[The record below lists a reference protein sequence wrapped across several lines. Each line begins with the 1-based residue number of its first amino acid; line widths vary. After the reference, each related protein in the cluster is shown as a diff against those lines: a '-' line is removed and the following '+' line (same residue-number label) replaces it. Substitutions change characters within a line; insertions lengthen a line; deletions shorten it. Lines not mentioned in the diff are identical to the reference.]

1 MKENGKTGEEVLV
14 EKIIEGKTE
23 LIVPEASIQS
33 TIPPRTPAFY
43 NPKAELNRDISMA
56 AYRIFSKD
64 KASSTIMADS
74 LAGVGARG
82 IRVAMEVPDVKEVH
96 INDGNLQAINLAK
109 KSAHLNRVSE
119 KCFFSVLEICQFLTS
134 HSAPKKRFT
143 ILDIDPFGS
152 PAPYLDCALRSIENK
167 GLFSTTATDMPVL
180 CGVYPKVSYRK
191 YQGHSLRTEY
201 SHEIGIR
208 LLFGAVAHNAMRLG
222 LGIIPLFAYRTRHY
236 FRVYMTIQ
244 SGAGWEEKTHKKI
257 GFILHCFK
265 CGHRAVDTIPNK
277 ECPACNTL
285 MKHAGP
291 LWTGPIHHKN
301 FLIELAHDFDT
312 YSLKMGAKI
321 ASIALQEI
329 DMPPTYFT
337 IDKISRQMGVA
348 TPSIHS
354 IILAIKKEGYRA
366 SRTALNSR
374 GIKTDASNGVLQKIV
389 KMLAQN

>member
-1 MKENGKTGEEVLV
+1 VEKTGGEVLV
-14 EKIIEGKTE
+14 KKIFEGKTK
-23 LIVPEASIQS
+23 LLVPEASIQS
-33 TIPPRTPAFY
+33 TIPPRTPAFF

-64 KASSTIMADS
+64 KTSSTVMADS

-82 IRVAMEVPDVKEVH
+82 IRVAKEVPDVKEVH
-96 INDGNLQAINLAK
+96 INDGNLQAVNLAK
-109 KSAHLNRVSE
+109 KSANLNLVSE
-119 KCFFSVLEICQFLTS
+119 KCFFSVLDICRFLTL

-152 PAPYLDCALRSIENK
+152 PAPYLDCALRSIENN
-167 GLFSTTATDMPVL
+167 GLLSTTATDMPVL

-208 LLFGAVAHNAMRLG
+208 LLFGSVAHNAMRLG
-222 LGIIPLFAYRTRHY
+222 LGIKPVFSYRMRHY
-236 FRVYMTIQ
+236 FRVYMTIHT
-244 SGAGWEEKTHKKI
+244 GAAQEERTYKEI

-265 CGHRAVDTIPNK
+265 CGHRTADTIPNK
-277 ECPACNTL
+277 ECFACKTL

-291 LWTGPIHHKN
+291 LWTGPIHNKN
-301 FLIELAHDFDT
+301 FLAELIHDFDMH
-312 YSLKMGAKI
+312 SVKMGSKI

-348 TPSIHS
+348 TPSINS
-354 IILAIKKEGYRA
+354 IIMAIKKEGYRA
-366 SRTALNSR
+366 SRTALNSK
-374 GIKTDASNGVLQKIV
+374 GIKTDASNRILQKIV
-389 KMLAQN
+389 KMLA